1 MLDQMQIL
9 AGALVI
15 GLRTE
20 VRYIDHERIALPV
33 AAGVAVPLADA
44 TRQVWTSVHD
54 DVALPALTLA
64 DVVENRD
71 AAGRLHDP
79 TEAAGRGAEFRQS
92 AGQAAIR
99 QRAILRTIVP
109 VHPRGV
115 VAGRRLGEP
124 WRGCR
129 IVFSAAACH

>member
-1 MLDQMQIL
+1 MLDQMQVL
-9 AGALVI
+9 AGALVV

-20 VRYIDHERIALPV
+20 VRHIDHERVALPV
-33 AAGVAVPLADA
+33 AARVAVPLADA
-44 TRQVWTSVHD
+44 ARQVRTSVHD

-64 DVVENRD
+64 HIVEYRD
-71 AAGRLHDP
+71 AARRLHDP
-79 TEAAGRGAEFRQS
+79 AEAAGRGTEFRQS

-99 QRAILRTIVP
+99 QRAILRTIVS
-109 VHPRGV
+109 VHPRRV

-129 IVFSAAACH
+129 IIFSAA

>member
-54 DVALPALTLA
+54 DVALPSLTLTH
-64 DVVENRD
+64 VVEDGN
-71 AAGRLHDP
+71 AARRLHDP
-79 TEAAGRGAEFRQS
+79 AKAASGASKLGQP
-92 AGQAAIR
+92 AGQAALR
-99 QRAILRTIVP
+99 QGTVLRTVIAI
-109 VHPRGV
+109 HARRV
-115 VAGRRLGEP
+115 VARRRFGA
-124 WRGCR
+124 
-129 IVFSAAACH
+129 S